1 MRRYAQ
7 VCGMVSVVA
16 LALSGC
22 ATLPGDSEPQVLH
35 QYERSRV
42 AEEPVG
48 PEKGQEPDLLLKSF
62 FSQSAN
68 PTQMHQAARLYLTDE
83 AAAAW
88 DDSKG
93 TTILRS
99 IEDISSTVSNDP
111 NRIVFTVRG
120 EEVGR
125 LTTGGVYEL
134 EDGHFEEEYKLVRV
148 NGEWRIESLPAG
160 VVVERSTFRNN
171 YQPYDLYFFEPTG
184 RMLEGDRRWVYNQ
197 QTAVD
202 TALIRML
209 TNGPRDSL
217 KPGVITDL
225 KPEAVY
231 SGTRD
236 GVHVFTGVDAVDDK
250 QLNRIAAQVVWT
262 LEAAKVQGPY
272 KLEVDGVLLDGDG
285 AGLTTEDFAEYN
297 PQGSL
302 GSVNSLYALTDGR
315 LHLVAADSASPVHN
329 GLTGIESA
337 SIASSSGFL
346 GVVTKEQE
354 DKSVLRMGPLDGPFT
369 KVLEAQTLSRPS
381 FEYGGSAMWTVVDGK
396 QIVRVTRSSESGE
409 LSQSIVQA
417 VPFDEL
423 DKPISVLRVST
434 SGVRVAAIV
443 DNHVYVG
450 TVARPTPAERRI
462 ANMREIAPGIS
473 GTALSLDWEN
483 DGSLLVGTNSPDS
496 PVVRVEPD
504 GAAVKIEPSVN
515 LTAPVVAVASTSSTM
530 FVTDARSMRQLP
542 TNSGST
548 SFWRE
553 VPGLQSRRAAPIVPE

>member
-1 MRRYAQ
+1 MNKRVR
-7 VCGMVSVVA
+7 VLGVLSVTA
-16 LALSGC
+16 LIVSGC
-22 ATLPGDSEPQVLH
+22 ATLPGDSEPQVLR

-42 AEEPVG
+42 AENPVG
-48 PEKGQEPDLLLKSF
+48 PEKGQEADLLLKSF
-62 FSQSAN
+62 FAQSAN
-68 PTQMHQAARLYLTDE
+68 PTQTHQAARMYLAPE
-83 AAAAW
+83 AAATW
-88 DDSKG
+88 DDSQG

-111 NRIVFTVRG
+111 NRIIFTVRG
-120 EEVGR
+120 EKVGR
-125 LTTGGVYEL
+125 LTGGGVYEL
-134 EDGHFEEEYKLVRV
+134 EEGHFEEEYKMTKVD
-148 NGEWRIESLPAG
+148 GEWRIEQLPPG
-160 VVVERSTFRNN
+160 VVLERATFRNS

-184 RMLEGDRRWVYNQ
+184 RMLVSDRRWVYNQ

-202 TALIRML
+202 TTLIRML
-209 TNGPRDSL
+209 NDGPREAL

-225 KPEAVY
+225 KPETVY

-262 LEAAKVQGPY
+262 LESAKVQGPY
-272 KLEVDGVLLDGDG
+272 KLEIDGVTLEGDG
-285 AGLTTEDFAEYN
+285 SGLTTEDFMEYN

-302 GSVNSLYALTDGR
+302 GSVNSLYALTDGK
-315 LHLVAADSASPVHN
+315 LHLVTADSATPVNN

-337 SIASSSGFL
+337 SIATSSG
-346 GVVTKEQE
+346 VIAAVTKEQE
-354 DKSVLRMGPLDGPFT
+354 DKSVLRMGPLDGPFS
-369 KVLEAQTLSRPS
+369 KVLEAKTLSRPS

-396 QIVRVTRSSESGE
+396 QIVRVTRSSDSGE
-409 LSQSIVQA
+409 LSQAIVQA
-417 VPFDEL
+417 APFDEL
-423 DKPISVLRVST
+423 DKPISVLRIST

-450 TVARPTPAERRI
+450 TVARPTPGERRI

-473 GTALSLDWEN
+473 GAALSLDWQH

-542 TNSGST
+542 NNSGSS

-553 VPGLQSRRAAPIVPE
+553 VPGLQSRRAAPIIPE

>member
-1 MRRYAQ
+1 MNKRVR
-7 VCGMVSVVA
+7 VLGVLSVTA
-16 LALSGC
+16 LIVSGC
-22 ATLPGDSEPQVLH
+22 ATLPGDSEPQVLR

-42 AEEPVG
+42 AENPVG
-48 PEKGQEPDLLLKSF
+48 PEKGQEADLLLKSF
-62 FSQSAN
+62 FAQSAN
-68 PTQMHQAARLYLTDE
+68 PTQTHQAARMYLAPE

-88 DDSKG
+88 DDSQG

-111 NRIVFTVRG
+111 NRIIFTVRG
-120 EEVGR
+120 EKVGR
-125 LTTGGVYEL
+125 LTGGGVYEL
-134 EDGHFEEEYKLVRV
+134 EEGHFEEEYKMTKVD
-148 NGEWRIESLPAG
+148 GEWRIEQLPPG
-160 VVVERSTFRNN
+160 VVLERATFRNS

-184 RMLEGDRRWVYNQ
+184 RMLVGDRRWVYNQ

-202 TALIRML
+202 TTLIRML
-209 TNGPRDSL
+209 NDGPREAL

-225 KPEAVY
+225 KPETVY

-262 LEAAKVQGPY
+262 LESAKVQGPY
-272 KLEVDGVLLDGDG
+272 KLEIDGVTLEGDG
-285 AGLTTEDFAEYN
+285 SGLTTEDFMEYN

-302 GSVNSLYALTDGR
+302 GSVNSLYALTDGK
-315 LHLVAADSASPVHN
+315 LHLVTADSATPVNN

-337 SIASSSGFL
+337 SIATSSG
-346 GVVTKEQE
+346 VIAAVTKEQE
-354 DKSVLRMGPLDGPFT
+354 DKSVLRMGPLDGPFS
-369 KVLEAQTLSRPS
+369 KVLEAKTLSRPS

-396 QIVRVTRSSESGE
+396 QIVRVTRSSDSGE
-409 LSQSIVQA
+409 LSQAIVQA
-417 VPFDEL
+417 APFDEL
-423 DKPISVLRVST
+423 DKPISVLRIST
-434 SGVRVAAIV
+434 SGVRIAAIV

-450 TVARPTPAERRI
+450 TVARPTPGERRI

-473 GTALSLDWEN
+473 GAALSLDWQH

-542 TNSGST
+542 NNSGSS

-553 VPGLQSRRAAPIVPE
+553 VPGLQSRRAAPIIPE

>member
-1 MRRYAQ
+1 MSRRTQLVGVLSA
-7 VCGMVSVVA
+7 VA
-16 LALSGC
+16 LAMSGC
-22 ATLPGDSEPQVLH
+22 ATLPGDSEPQVLR
-35 QYERSRV
+35 QYERSR
-42 AEEPVG
+42 ASESPAG
-48 PEKGQEPDLLLKSF
+48 PERGQEADLLLKSF
-62 FSQSAN
+62 FTQSAN
-68 PTQMHQAARLYLTDE
+68 PTQTHQAARLYLTPE
-83 AAAAW
+83 AAAEW
-88 DDSKG
+88 DDSQG

-120 EEVGR
+120 DKVGR
-125 LTTGGVYEL
+125 LTGGGVYEL
-134 EDGHFEEEYKLVRV
+134 EEGHFEEEYKLVKV
-148 NGEWRIESLPAG
+148 DGEWRIEELPAG
-160 VVVERSTFRNN
+160 VVLERSTFRNS

-184 RMLEGDRRWVYNQ
+184 RMLVGDRRWVYNQ
-197 QTAVD
+197 QTSVD
-202 TALIRML
+202 STLIRML
-209 TNGPRDSL
+209 TDGPRESL

-225 KPEAVY
+225 KPETVY

-262 LEAAKVQGPY
+262 LESAKVQGPY
-272 KLEVDGVLLDGDG
+272 RLEIDGVLLEGDG
-285 AGLTTEDFAEYN
+285 SGLTTEDFTEYN
-297 PQGSL
+297 PQGTR
-302 GSVNSLYALTDGR
+302 GAVNSLYALTDGK
-315 LHLVAADSASPVHN
+315 LHLVTADSTTPVNN
-329 GLTGIESA
+329 GLSGIESA
-337 SIASSSGFL
+337 SIASSSGFIAA
-346 GVVTKEQE
+346 VTKEQE

-396 QIVRVTRSSESGE
+396 QIVRVTRSSDSGE
-409 LSQSIVQA
+409 LSQAIVQA
-417 VPFDEL
+417 TPFDEL

-450 TVARPTPAERRI
+450 TVARPTPGERRI
-462 ANMREIAPGIS
+462 ADVREMAPGIS
-473 GTALSLDWEN
+473 GAALSLDWQH

-496 PVVRVEPD
+496 PVVRIEPD

-542 TNSGST
+542 NNSGS
-548 SFWRE
+548 SAFWRE